1 MATSNNTSTTPLA
14 LNCTNNANISFRW
27 FVQNTEYNPDQGTFA
42 PLVNGEEAFG
52 AVYDAILHA
61 QHTIDIVCWGFQPSM
76 YFKRGHDAGG
86 MIGELLAMQGANNR
100 KVRLLCWQDDLHV
113 AELSENM
120 APGNNKAS
128 AIKPH
133 IWDWVYGLPVVRDY
147 AAKDPQADYELEVDF
162 AWYARAN
169 LNNVTKRNKK
179 VELAKG
185 AALEV
190 VKPLIV
196 QAYDGAKYIHDRFN
210 PPQPFQGIEF
220 ATRDFG
226 MDNRE
231 EIAHRVKL
239 HNLAVK
245 NGTGTGSVST
255 LAMTSEP
262 THHQKMVLIDYEY
275 PELAVGFVMG
285 HNMLDTYWDTSDH
298 STVRMHPRMGR
309 NGFHPRQDISSR
321 VSGPILKNLNDNFCQ
336 AWDDATG
343 QSLTKA
349 RAHVD
354 ACNLKLRDDKDN
366 VKVMAQ
372 VLRTQSQKGKRDIA
386 AMYMQAINNVTQFI
400 YIENQYF
407 RWPDLATK
415 ITDVVNNLVNA
426 HRPVDQPVY
435 LFVVTNSNDEGI
447 GQGTV
452 NTYQMLNALG
462 SADQIPAVAKG
473 ERADTLGPELKTAEA
488 EAKPPQGSAGSYQE
502 AYGRAVYQQQ
512 AQAHLADV
520 QRQVWENNHSPI
532 PHIDIPGLKV
542 HICTLVAPD
551 SNPAAWEY
559 CYVHAKL
566 MVVDDVFMTL
576 GSANINFRSMAV
588 DSELNICHDHAGVT
602 APLRKK
608 LWGIHTK
615 GAGAQDDPKDAFKQ
629 WDRIIRANSANQKA
643 HSAPI
648 ASLVGFSYTSDKRT
662 TND

>member
-1 MATSNNTSTTPLA
+1 MATSNKTSTTPLA
-14 LNCTNNANISFRW
+14 LNCTDSANVSFRW
-27 FVQNTEYNPDQGTFA
+27 FVQNTEYRPAPGTFA

-52 AVYDAILHA
+52 AVYDAILNA

-76 YFKRGHDAGG
+76 YFKRGQGAGM

-100 KVRLLCWQDDLHV
+100 QVRLLCWQDDLHV

-120 APGNNKAS
+120 APGNNAAS
-128 AIKPH
+128 VIKPYV
-133 IWDWVYGLPVVRDY
+133 WDWVYSLPVIRNY

-169 LNNVTKRNKK
+169 LSNVTKPNLK
-179 VELAKG
+179 VEVAKE
-185 AALEV
+185 A
-190 VKPLIV
+190 VKPTLV
-196 QAYDGAKYIHDRFN
+196 QDYDAFKYIKNRIS
-210 PPQPFQGIEF
+210 PPEPFKGIEF
-220 ATRDFG
+220 ATRDFSL
-226 MDNRE
+226 DNRD
-231 EIAHRVKL
+231 EIAHRMKL

-245 NGTGTGSVST
+245 EGTSTGPVSVS
-255 LAMTSEP
+255 AMKYEP

-275 PELAVGFVMG
+275 PDLAVGFVMG

-309 NGFHPRQDISSR
+309 NGFHPRQDMSSR

-343 QSLTKA
+343 QNLTQVREAAGK
-349 RAHVD
+349 
-354 ACNLKLRDDKDN
+354 KLTLRCGSDTQ
-366 VKVMAQ
+366 VMAQ
-372 VLRTQSQKGKRDIA
+372 VLRTQSQQGKQDIA
-386 AMYMQAINNVTQFI
+386 AMYMQAVNNVTQFI

-407 RWPDLATK
+407 RWPDLANKLTQA
-415 ITDVVNNLVNA
+415 VSNQVN
-426 HRPVDQPVY
+426 HGRPLDQPIY

-462 SADQIPAVAKG
+462 SADQIPEVARG
-473 ERADTLGPELKTAEA
+473 ERADALDSDLKTAEKNA
-488 EAKPPQGSAGSYQE
+488 TPPQGSMSIQE
-502 AYGRAVYQQQ
+502 AYGY
-512 AQAHLADV
+512 AQYHQDAQTHLEDV
-520 QRQVWENNHSPI
+520 QRKIWENKHSPV
-532 PHIDIPGLKV
+532 PQIDIPGLKV

-566 MVVDDVFMTL
+566 MVVDDAFMTL
-576 GSANINFRSMAV
+576 GSANINYRSMAV

-608 LWGIHTK
+608 LWGIHSK
-615 GAGAQDDPKDAFKQ
+615 GAGAQDDPKEAYKQ
-629 WDRIIRANSANQKA
+629 WDRIIRANAANQKA
-643 HSAPI
+643 KSAPI
-648 ASLVGFSYTSDKRT
+648 ASLVGFSYTSNKRT

>member
-1 MATSNNTSTTPLA
+1 MATSNKTSTTPLA
-14 LNCTNNANISFRW
+14 LNCTNSANVSFRW
-27 FVQNTEYNPDQGTFA
+27 FVQNTEYNPAQGTFA

-52 AVYDAILHA
+52 AVYDAIFNA

-76 YFKRGHDAGG
+76 YFKRGQSAGM

-120 APGNNKAS
+120 APGNNAAS
-128 AIKPH
+128 VIKPH
-133 IWDWVYGLPVVRDY
+133 VWDWVYSLPVIRNY

-169 LNNVTKRNKK
+169 LNNVTKRNTK
-179 VELAKG
+179 VEMAKE
-185 AALEV
+185 AA
-190 VKPLIV
+190 KPTLV
-196 QAYDGAKYIHDRFN
+196 QDYDAFKYIKDRIS
-210 PPQPFQGIEF
+210 PPQPFKGIEF
-220 ATRDFG
+220 ATRDFSL
-226 MDNRE
+226 DNRD
-231 EIAHRVKL
+231 EIAHRMKL

-245 NGTGTGSVST
+245 EGTSTGPVSVS
-255 LAMTSEP
+255 AMKYEP

-309 NGFHPRQDISSR
+309 NGFHPRQDMSSR

-343 QSLTKA
+343 QNLTQA
-349 RAHVD
+349 REA
-354 ACNLKLRDDKDN
+354 AGKKLTLRCGFDTQ
-366 VKVMAQ
+366 VMAQ
-372 VLRTQSQKGKRDIA
+372 VLRTQSQQGKQDIA
-386 AMYMQAINNVTQFI
+386 AMYMQAVNNVTQFI

-407 RWPDLATK
+407 RWPDLANKLTQA
-415 ITDVVNNLVNA
+415 VSNQVN
-426 HRPVDQPVY
+426 HGRPLDQPIY

-462 SADQIPAVAKG
+462 SADQIPEVA
-473 ERADTLGPELKTAEA
+473 RAEQADALDSELKAAEKNA
-488 EAKPPQGSAGSYQE
+488 TPQQGSMSIQE
-502 AYGRAVYQQQ
+502 AYGY
-512 AQAHLADV
+512 AQYHQDAQTHLEDV
-520 QRQVWENNHSPI
+520 QRKIWENKNSPV
-532 PHIDIPGLKV
+532 PQIDIPGLKV

-566 MVVDDVFMTL
+566 MAVDDAFMTL
-576 GSANINFRSMAV
+576 GSANINYRSMAV

-608 LWGIHTK
+608 LWDIHTK
-615 GAGAQDDPKDAFKQ
+615 GAGGQDNPKEAFAG
-629 WDRIIRANSANQKA
+629 WADTITRNATNQKLK
-643 HSAPI
+643 SAPI
-648 ASLVGFSYTSDKRT
+648 ASLVGFSYTSSKRT
-662 TND
+662 RND